1 MSEIYAEIGNQK
13 LEIQIISKNE
23 IVLNGKKYN
32 ITLNKLNKGLYQLSF
47 ENKQYQLYLMEI
59 QPGHFQTVIEGE
71 EHSIHLQTKLEAE
84 ANKLLKKNSN
94 SNSNKKVTAP
104 MNGLVVK
111 VNKNIGEK
119 VEIGE
124 SLIVLEAM
132 KMENEI
138 KSLSEG
144 IVKTVNC
151 IVGNSVDKGELLF
164 IIE

>member
-1 MSEIYAEIGNQK
+1 MNELYAEIRNKKIG
-13 LEIQIISKNE
+13 IQIISKNE
-23 IVLNGKKYN
+23 IIVNGEKYN
-32 ITLNKLNKGLYQLSF
+32 VSLDKLQKSLYQLNI
-47 ENKQYQLYLMEI
+47 ENKQYQLFVMENKF
-59 QPGHFQTVIEGE
+59 GHYQTVINGE
-71 EHSIHLQTKLEAE
+71 NYSIKLQTKLEEE

-111 VNKNIGEK
+111 INKKVGEK
-119 VEIGE
+119 VKIGE

-138 KSLSEG
+138 RSLANGIIKS
-144 IVKTVNC
+144 VNC
-151 IVGNSVDKGELLF
+151 SIGNSVDKGELLF